1 MHDSVPV
8 APGPRAGR
16 REWAGL
22 AVLALPAFVIALDF
36 SVLNLAAPVISR
48 ELMPTGTELLWIV
61 DIYGFILAGFLVTMG
76 TLGDRIGRRRLL
88 MLGAAGFGLAS
99 AAAAYSVSAGM
110 LIGARAVLGL
120 AGATLMPSTLSLISN
135 MFQDGKQR
143 TLAIAVWSTSLPLGG
158 ALGPLIGGAM
168 LQVFWW
174 GAVFLLAVPVMVTLL
189 VTGPILL
196 PEYRNAAAGRPDFLS
211 VGLSLA
217 VILPVVYGL
226 TEIAEGGSRPVP
238 VAAAAAGLMVGWGFV
253 RRQRTLANPLL
264 DLRLFGQPGFSAALG
279 INTLAYFMI
288 LGMLLLISQ
297 YLQLVLGQSSLR
309 AGLWMLPTMGGLIGG
324 SLVTPLFARRLHPAI
339 AMAGGLAVA
348 AAGFGLITQT
358 SSLGLAA
365 VVTGSAVFGL
375 GIAPVTNL
383 VTGMVLGSA
392 PPQSAGTASGLS
404 ETSTELGGALGIA
417 VLGSIGTAVYHYRLT
432 GHIPPGIPGPAAR
445 AIGATLGDATTAAG
459 QLHGQAAADVLQ
471 AARAAFT
478 SGVDVVAGISAVIVA
493 VLALVAVAR
502 LRRVPQSDEAG
513 QASGASDEA
522 VAETA
527 AAHPGPGPGSQSV
540 DSLSER
546 GMRH

>member
-1 MHDSVPV
+1 MTGDG
-8 APGPRAGR
+8 AGQTRAGR
-16 REWAGL
+16 REWTGL

-36 SVLNLAAPVISR
+36 SVLNLAVPVISR

-61 DIYGFILAGFLVTMG
+61 DIYGFVLAGFLVTMG

-135 MFQDGKQR
+135 MFRDGRQR

-158 ALGPLIGGAM
+158 AAGPLIGGAM
-168 LQVFWW
+168 LQLFWW
-174 GAVFLLAVPVMVTLL
+174 GAVFLLAVPVMVILL
-189 VTGPILL
+189 ATGPFLL
-196 PEYRNAAAGRPDFLS
+196 PEYRDAAAGRPDFLS

-217 VILPVVYGL
+217 AILPVVYGL
-226 TEIAEGGSRPVP
+226 TEIAEGGLRPVP
-238 VAAAAAGLMVGWGFV
+238 VAAIVAGLLVGWGFV
-253 RRQRTLANPLL
+253 GRQRTLADPLI
-264 DLRLFGQPGFSAALG
+264 DLRLFGQPGFSAALS
-279 INTLAYFMI
+279 INTLVYFVI

-297 YLQLVLGQSSLR
+297 YLQLVLGQSPLR
-309 AGLWMLPTMGGLIGG
+309 AGLWMLPTMAGLIGG
-324 SLVTPLFARRLHPAI
+324 SLVTPLVAGRLHPALT
-339 AMAGGLAVA
+339 MAAGLAVA
-348 AAGFGLITQT
+348 AAGFGLLTQT

-365 VVTGSAVFGL
+365 VVTGSAAFGL

-392 PPQSAGTASGLS
+392 PPQWAGTASGLA

-417 VLGSIGTAVYHYRLT
+417 ILGSIGTAVYRYRVT
-432 GHIPPGIPGPAAR
+432 GDIPRGVPGPAAR
-445 AIGATLGDATTAAG
+445 AIGATLGDATAAAG
-459 QLHGQAAADVLQ
+459 QLHGPTAADVLQ

-493 VLALVAVAR
+493 ALALVAVAR
-502 LRRVPQSDEAG
+502 LRRVTPSDEAG
-513 QASGASDEA
+513 QAGEA
-522 VAETA
+522 ATAGGSEA
-527 AAHPGPGPGSQSV
+527 AAADAGPGPGSPV
-540 DSLSER
+540 T
-546 GMRH
+546 

>member
-1 MHDSVPV
+1 MTGDC
-8 APGPRAGR
+8 AGQTRAGR
-16 REWAGL
+16 REWTGL

-36 SVLNLAAPVISR
+36 SVLNLAVPVISR

-61 DIYGFILAGFLVTMG
+61 DIYGFVLAGFLVTMG

-135 MFQDGKQR
+135 MFRDGKQR

-158 ALGPLIGGAM
+158 AAGPLIGGAM

-174 GAVFLLAVPVMVTLL
+174 GAVFLLAVPVMVILL
-189 VTGPILL
+189 ATGPILL

-217 VILPVVYGL
+217 AILPAVYGL
-226 TEIAEGGSRPVP
+226 TEIAEGGFRAVP
-238 VAAAAAGLMVGWGFV
+238 VAAVVAGLLVGWGFV
-253 RRQRTLANPLL
+253 RRQRTLADPLI

-279 INTLAYFMI
+279 INTLVYFVI

-297 YLQLVLGQSSLR
+297 YLQLVLGQSPLL

-324 SLVTPLFARRLHPAI
+324 SLVTPLFAGRLHPAVT
-339 AMAGGLAVA
+339 MAAGLAVA
-348 AAGFGLITQT
+348 AAGFGLLTQT

-392 PPQSAGTASGLS
+392 PPQWAGTASGLS

-417 VLGSIGTAVYHYRLT
+417 ILGSIGTAVYHHRVT
-432 GHIPPGIPGPAAR
+432 AGIPRGIPGPAAR

-459 QLHGQAAADVLQ
+459 QLHGPTAAAVLQ

-478 SGVDVVAGISAVIVA
+478 SGVDVVAGLSAVIVA
-493 VLALVAVAR
+493 ALALVAVAR
-502 LRRVPQSDEAG
+502 LRRVTPSDEAAAEG
-513 QASGASDEA
+513 GEGATAGGSEA
-522 VAETA
+522 VAA
-527 AAHPGPGPGSQSV
+527 DAGPGPGSPV
-540 DSLSER
+540 T
-546 GMRH
+546 